1 MASDIVG
8 YYEPMAYVVPQ
19 EADGWLLKAILQRRM
34 TLSRRLLSQLKKT
47 ERGITVNGER
57 RFTNTRVYA
66 GDLVEVRMAKEES
79 KDILPEPMDFKVLY
93 EDDFLLI
100 VDKAAGIIVH
110 PTHGHY
116 TGTLA
121 NGIVHYWRER
131 GENVRF
137 RPVHRLDQET
147 SGVLCVAKNPFVHQQ
162 ISVQMIA
169 GRTEKDYLALVHGR
183 VELASGSVDAPIG
196 RDSDDPHLR
205 TIVEVEAGGAAALTH
220 YEVVRRFGAA
230 ATLVRLRLATGRTH
244 QIRVHM
250 RHVGHPLVG
259 DKLYAPEFVDSPLR
273 LERQA
278 LHAARLAF
286 VHPGTGEWREF
297 VAPLPEDV
305 AGLVARLGAGLEGQG

>member
-1 MASDIVG
+1 MAGGMTG
-8 YYEPMAYVVPQ
+8 YYEPMVYFVPQ

-34 TLSRRLLSQLKKT
+34 SLSRRLLSQLKKT
-47 ERGITVNGER
+47 ELGIMVNGER
-57 RFTNTRVYA
+57 KFTNTRVCA
-66 GDLVEVRMAKEES
+66 GDRVEVRMAEEKS
-79 KDILPEPMDFKVLY
+79 EDILPEPIKFQVLY
-93 EDDFLLI
+93 EDDYLLI
-100 VDKAAGIIVH
+100 VDKATGIIVH

-147 SGVLCVAKNPFVHQQ
+147 SGVLCVAKNPFVHQH
-162 ISVQMIA
+162 ISAQMIA

-183 VELASGSVDAPIG
+183 VELEHGSVEAPIG
-196 RDSDDPHLR
+196 RSADDPHLR
-205 TIVEVEAGGAAALTH
+205 TIVEVGEGGAAALTH
-220 YEVVRRFGAA
+220 YEVVQRFGAA

-250 RHVGHPLVG
+250 RHIGHPLVG
-259 DKLYAPEFVDSPLR
+259 DKLYAPEHIDSPLR

-286 VHPGTGEWREF
+286 EHPHTGEWREF
-297 VAPLPEDV
+297 VSPLPEDM
-305 AGLVARLGAGLEGQG
+305 AELIRRLESG

>member
-1 MASDIVG
+1 V
-8 YYEPMAYVVPQ
+8 YVVPQ
-19 EADGWLLKAILQRRM
+19 EADGWLLKAILQRKM
-34 TLSRRLLSQLKKT
+34 SLSRRLLSQLKKT
-47 ERGITVNGER
+47 EQGITVNGER
-57 RFTNTRVYA
+57 RYTNTRVQA
-66 GDLVEVRMAKEES
+66 GDRVEVRMAEEES
-79 KDILPEPMDFKVLY
+79 EDILPEPIDFKVLY
-93 EDDFLLI
+93 EDNYLLI

-162 ISVQMIA
+162 ISAQMIA
-169 GRTEKDYLALVHGR
+169 GRTKKDYLALVHGR
-183 VELASGSVDAPIG
+183 VELERGSVEAPIG
-196 RDSDDPHLR
+196 RDSHDPHLR
-205 TIVEVEAGGAAALTH
+205 TIVEEAAGGSPALTH
-220 YEVVRRFGAA
+220 YEVVRRFSAD

-250 RHVGHPLVG
+250 RHIGHPLVC
-259 DKLYAPEFVDSPLR
+259 DKLYAPEFVDSPLQ

-286 VHPGTGEWREF
+286 EHPGTGEWREF
-297 VAPLPEDV
+297 VAPLPEDMAELIQRLEMGQ
-305 AGLVARLGAGLEGQG
+305 AGKAGQDGQGRQD